1 MYYDSIISGDKL
13 KKDLKINSKS
23 ERNNNMGKRLISLV
37 IAVLMI
43 STVYAAPVFAE
54 IVDEDYR
61 WSNWS
66 CEEPPEGSDLEQ
78 VKKYRYR
85 IETTSEEGIP
95 SFDRWS
101 AWTEKADWET
111 VKNEIEKSLK
121 ENQSLDIETVTI
133 YRYKLPLLEQVIT
146 GPESFV
152 KTCGENPFALNAE
165 APNKL
170 TYESSDNSIAEVS
183 ADGTV
188 TIKKGGNVIITIT
201 AEKAGDYNS
210 AKKEVTIKI
219 NKKKQDIIGS
229 TGISKTYGTG
239 SFLLKMKAKTSLSYK
254 SSNTKIVT
262 VSSAGKV
269 IMKNPGTATITVKAG
284 ETGWYKPAEKKVKIT
299 VKLRKPVI
307 TTSYKKSSRMVYVK
321 WKSVPGADK
330 YQVYRYNYGK
340 KKYTLDYT
348 ATSKAKGCYWTGK
361 KGKTYKCKVRAYKVV
376 NGKKVYSDFSNV
388 KSVKAK

>member
-1 MYYDSIISGDKL
+1 
-13 KKDLKINSKS
+13 
-23 ERNNNMGKRLISLV
+23 MGKRLISLI
-37 IAVLMI
+37 IAMLMI
-43 STVYAAPVFAE
+43 STVYAVPAFAE
-54 IVDEDYR
+54 TGDENYR

-85 IETTSEEGIP
+85 IETTWEEGNS
-95 SFDRWS
+95 SFNRWS
-101 AWTEKADWET
+101 AWIEKSEWET
-111 VKNEIEKSLK
+111 GKDEIEKSLG
-121 ENQSLDIETVTI
+121 ENQSLDIETVTM

-146 GPESFV
+146 GPKSFV
-152 KTCGENPFALNAE
+152 KTCGVKPFALNAE

-183 ADGTV
+183 DDGTV

-201 AEKAGDYNS
+201 AEKSGDYNS
-210 AKKEVTIKI
+210 AKKEVPIKI
-219 NKKKQDIIGS
+219 NKEKQDITGS

-262 VSSAGKV
+262 VSSGGKV
-269 IMKNPGTATITVKAG
+269 TMKNPGTAIITVKAG
-284 ETGWYKPAEKKVKIT
+284 ETEWYKPAEKKVKIT
-299 VKLRKPVI
+299 VKLKKPEI
-307 TTSYKKSSRMVYVK
+307 TTGYKKSSRMVYIK

-330 YQVYRYNYGK
+330 YQVYRYNYAK

-361 KGKTYKCKVRAYKVV
+361 RGKTYKCKVRAYKVV
-376 NGKKVYSDFSNV
+376 NGKKVYSDFSKV